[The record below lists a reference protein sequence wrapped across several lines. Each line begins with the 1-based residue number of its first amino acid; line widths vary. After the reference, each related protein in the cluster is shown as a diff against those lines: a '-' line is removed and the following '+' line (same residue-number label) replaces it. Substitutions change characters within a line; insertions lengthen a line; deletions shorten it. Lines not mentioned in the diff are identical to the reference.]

1 MASIDK
7 RPNGRYRTR
16 WREYPGGRQ
25 KTRHFDRNGDAQQFL
40 DGARGD
46 LAHGLY
52 IDPVL
57 RVDRYSSPAQ
67 STRDL
72 YASSAVAPWRHI
84 VKLTREVPAPQPRRT
99 RSFPGVSGDLTLWES
114 AQPAS
119 SQVPPRWAQP
129 PKLAAT
135 LCGARHEPSLRQPSA
150 LRAGRASP

>member
-52 IDPVL
+52 IDP
-57 RVDRYSSPAQ
+57 A
-67 STRDL
+67 
-72 YASSAVAPWRHI
+72 
-84 VKLTREVPAPQPRRT
+84 
-99 RSFPGVSGDLTLWES
+99 
-114 AQPAS
+114 
-119 SQVPPRWAQP
+119 
-129 PKLAAT
+129 
-135 LCGARHEPSLRQPSA
+135 GARTLFRDYAEA
-150 LRAGRASP
+150 WRAGQVHRPSTAAQAEIYLRLHAYPTLGLRPIDSIRRSEVQAWVKSISGRLKAK